1 MLAQGMAQIHK
12 KYLKI
17 ANRLGYQNLLTNSY
31 GTFLHWV
38 KFKFKGHGRGK

>member
-17 ANRLGYQNLLTNSY
+17 ANRLGYQNLLTNALWY
-31 GTFLHWV
+31 HPTL
-38 KFKFKGHGRGK
+38 GKIQI